1 MNSQLKEKKERLSNL
16 IGKKREKLKKKADEI
31 KKEYEELDNL
41 LEAFKDV
48 ERLISLEEE
57 ELNRLFWE
65 KNGKKKEKKE
75 KKFIIKYSILWNLKK

>member
-65 KNGKKKEKKE
+65 KK
-75 KKFIIKYSILWNLKK
+75 W